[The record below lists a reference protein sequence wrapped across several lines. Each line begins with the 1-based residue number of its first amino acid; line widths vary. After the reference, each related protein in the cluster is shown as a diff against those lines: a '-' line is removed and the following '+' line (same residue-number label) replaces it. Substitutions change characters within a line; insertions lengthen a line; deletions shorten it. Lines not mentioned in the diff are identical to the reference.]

1 MTLNEFNK
9 KLARISKDRFELRL
23 SKNNIWYLY
32 DYDFREL
39 TRSKKELID
48 IIECMHLIE
57 EFKEL
62 ISYEKTQ
69 LYRYGYYIINSGNS
83 IYVNR

>member
-1 MTLNEFNK
+1 MNLNEFNK

-39 TRSKKELID
+39 TRNKKELID

-62 ISYEKTQ
+62 I
-69 LYRYGYYIINSGNS
+69 
-83 IYVNR
+83 

>member
-9 KLARISKDRFELRL
+9 KLARLSKDRFELRL

-39 TRSKKELID
+39 TRDAFQVGD
-48 IIECMHLIE
+48 IIDCMGLTIQFRELKESE
-57 EFKEL
+57 EK
-62 ISYEKTQ
+62 
-69 LYRYGYYIINSGNS
+69 
-83 IYVNR
+83 

>member
-9 KLARISKDRFELRL
+9 KLARLSKDRFELRL

-32 DYDFREL
+32 DYDFREI
-39 TRSKKELID
+39 TRNKKELID

-57 EFKEL
+57 EFNLLKE
-62 ISYEKTQ
+62 SVK
-69 LYRYGYYIINSGNS
+69 N
-83 IYVNR
+83 V